1 MCKINNFHSK
11 GMKSLLFE
19 PKKHQNTGHSN
30 NPKEA
35 ASSVADGLSSGKHQ
49 DKM

>member
-1 MCKINNFHSK
+1 MCKINNSHSK
-11 GMKSLLFE
+11 GMKSLLSE
-19 PKKHQNTGHSN
+19 PKKHQNTGPSN

-35 ASSVADGLSSGKHQ
+35 ADGLFSGKHQ